1 MLNIVSTAF
10 VLWRISVRFMEFL
23 KDQIAPNFLFI
34 EFNVQDAVGRVG
46 LGISED

>member
-23 KDQIAPNFLFI
+23 RDQIAPTFYLLSLMCKMLL
-34 EFNVQDAVGRVG
+34 E
-46 LGISED
+46 E